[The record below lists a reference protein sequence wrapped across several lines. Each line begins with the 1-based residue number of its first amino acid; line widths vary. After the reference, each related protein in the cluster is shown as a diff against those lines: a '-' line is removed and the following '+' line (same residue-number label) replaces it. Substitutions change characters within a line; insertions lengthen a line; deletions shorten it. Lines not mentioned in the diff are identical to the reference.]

1 MNKITTPRQSFEAFE
16 YEEKTSS
23 RKRVSPSVKTLNF
36 LKSFARNYRASKALP
51 ESLQGFVLG

>member
-1 MNKITTPRQSFEAFE
+1 MNKITTPRPSSETFD

-23 RKRVSPSVKTLNF
+23 QKNVSPSLKTLNF
-36 LKSFARNYRASKALP
+36 IKTFARNYRASKALP